1 MHVHSFAPEIRPGS
15 RVLVLGSMPGKAS
28 LRAGQYYA
36 HPRNLFWTLMDTLL
50 GIDRAAPYPNRV
62 EALLECGVALWDVLH
77 SCTRTS
83 SLDSDIVPASIVPN
97 DIGALLAAHPSIR
110 ALCFNGQKA
119 EAVFRRHVLPG
130 LEQADALELHG
141 LPSTSPAN
149 AGIPLATKLERW
161 RVLASNLERRRG

>member
-1 MHVHSFAPEIRPGS
+1 
-15 RVLVLGSMPGKAS
+15 MPGKAS

-36 HPRNLFWTLMDTLL
+36 HPRNLFWSLIETLF
-50 GIDRAAPYPNRV
+50 GIERAAPYRERV
-62 EALLECGVALWDVLH
+62 AALLDRGVALWDVLH

-110 ALCFNGQKA
+110 ALCFNGKKA
-119 EAVFRRHVLPG
+119 EELFRRHVLPELEHPDG
-130 LEQADALELHG
+130 LALHG

-161 RVLASNLERRRG
+161 RVVARAT